1 MLIKHTKCSPKPI
14 LSLKSF
20 LGDEIQDES
29 ELSLELL
36 TKLEQE
42 RTARDERNQKSKG
55 SGFVSD
61 SSSGPDILREGSYN
75 PPL

>member
-1 MLIKHTKCSPKPI
+1 MDPANPKSI

-42 RTARDERNQKSKG
+42 RTARVERNQKTEG

-61 SSSGPDILREGSYN
+61 SSSGPDILRKGSYN